1 MNKGRVFV
9 GILAGVAVG
18 TVLGLLFAPEKGAKT
33 RKKIAAKGLD
43 VADDVRSTVDGLI
56 GDLKVKIEQSK
67 GDLQQWIDKLKQ
79 EAPTE

>member
-1 MNKGRVFV
+1 MNKGRVFM

-18 TVLGLLFAPEKGAKT
+18 TVLGLLFAPHKGTKT

-43 VADDVRSTVDGLI
+43 LAADVDGLI

-67 GDLQQWIDKLKQ
+67 GDLQQLLDKLRQ
-79 EAPTE
+79 ETPRE